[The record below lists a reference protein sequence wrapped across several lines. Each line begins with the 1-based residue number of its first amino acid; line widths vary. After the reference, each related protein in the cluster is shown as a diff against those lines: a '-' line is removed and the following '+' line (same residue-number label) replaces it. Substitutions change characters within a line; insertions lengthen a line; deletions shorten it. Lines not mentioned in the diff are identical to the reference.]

1 MCIGIKNITW
11 GNCRGFCQGKEV
23 TKWSEGLI
31 IAIKSLDDHLGLGV
45 SFKGKWW
52 KSQSCAKSMALT
64 APMASTSSEEQTK
77 IKKNIY

>member
-1 MCIGIKNITW
+1 MGIKNITW
-11 GNCRGFCQGKEV
+11 GNYRGFCQDKEV

-31 IAIKSLDDHLGLGV
+31 VIIAIKSLDDHLGV

-52 KSQSCAKSMALT
+52 KSQSCAKRMALT
-64 APMASTSSEEQTK
+64 ATKASTSSEEQTN